1 MKQFQGTRKL
11 CVPNASWLAR
21 STGFTA
27 VLQLGLRFR
36 HSKIRSQLSAL
47 LMLVLVAIAIT
58 SNSCGGEDLTPKEF
72 NPASSVLAVIAFS
85 SPAFDDSDTIPEQYT
100 CDGDD
105 LSPPLR
111 WSDVPAGTRS
121 IAIVLDD
128 PDAPGHIFRHWSLY
142 DLPSATR
149 SLKEAQPTTGELQN
163 STRQGRNDFDE
174 TGYRGPC
181 PSQGEEHE
189 YLFFLYAL
197 SEPLKLDG
205 DAEPD
210 KVSDAIRGRVLGT
223 GSFSGMYARQ

>member
-1 MKQFQGTRKL
+1 
-11 CVPNASWLAR
+11 
-21 STGFTA
+21 
-27 VLQLGLRFR
+27 
-36 HSKIRSQLSAL
+36 L
-47 LMLVLVAIAIT
+47 LILVLIALAIAST
-58 SNSCGGEDLTPKEF
+58 SCGGEDLALKVF
-72 NPASSVLAVIAFS
+72 DPASSVLAVIEFS
-85 SPAFDDSDTIPEQYT
+85 SPAFDDGDAIPQQYT

-111 WSDVPAGTRS
+111 WSGVPAGTRS

-181 PSQGEEHE
+181 PPPGEEHE
-189 YLFFLYAL
+189 YLFFIYAL
-197 SEPLKLDG
+197 SEPLKLGG
-205 DAEPD
+205 DAVPAT
-210 KVSDAIRGRVLGT
+210 VSDAIRGRVLGT